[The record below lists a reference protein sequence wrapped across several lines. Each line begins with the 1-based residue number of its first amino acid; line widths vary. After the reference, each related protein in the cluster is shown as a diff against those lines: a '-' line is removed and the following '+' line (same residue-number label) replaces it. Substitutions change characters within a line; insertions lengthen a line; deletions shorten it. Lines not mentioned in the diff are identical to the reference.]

1 MGMPTID
8 AAAVVMEIR
17 FSLNARDAKGPSY
30 TIDSVILLVAVVVV
44 LGPDGEED
52 GSLLP

>member
-1 MGMPTID
+1 MGIPTID

-30 TIDSVILLVAVVVV
+30 TIDSVVLVAVVVV
-44 LGPDGEED
+44 LGPNGEED